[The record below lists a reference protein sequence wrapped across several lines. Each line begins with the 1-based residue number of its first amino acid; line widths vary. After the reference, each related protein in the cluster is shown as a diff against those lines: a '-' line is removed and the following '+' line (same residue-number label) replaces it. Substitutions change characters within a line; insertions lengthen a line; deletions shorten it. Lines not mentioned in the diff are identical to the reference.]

1 MKIEY
6 IKSYDV
12 LEFAMLLEVFQK
24 NKSKDLK
31 IIDYE
36 VKEDSISA
44 EIADEFGTS
53 VVLDLDFC
61 QALINGEATNDSVK
75 WNAFLV
81 HKFGK
86 LYISWLRTEKIKPI
100 DIEFAEAVAGDPSI
114 HNRLSAAARQREAR
128 ILELNGYLMDLELM
142 AQQLFEVNLEDKK
155 GATLERKCPLVEET

>member
-31 IIDYE
+31 IIGYE
-36 VKEDSISA
+36 VKEDGISA

-61 QALINGEATNDSVK
+61 QALINGEVTNDSVK

-86 LYISWLRTEKIKPI
+86 LYMSWLRTEKMKPI
-100 DIEFAEAVAGDPSI
+100 DMEFAETVAGDPLFVS
-114 HNRLSAAARQREAR
+114 LSAADRQRSAR
-128 ILELNGYLMDLELM
+128 ILELNAYLMDLELL
-142 AQQLFEVNLEDKK
+142 AQQLFEVNLEDKE
-155 GATLERKCPLVEET
+155 GAALERKCPLVEET

>member
-31 IIDYE
+31 IIGYE
-36 VKEDSISA
+36 IKEDSISA
-44 EIADEFGTS
+44 EIADEFGAS

-61 QALINGEATNDSVK
+61 QALINGEVTNDSVK
-75 WNAFLV
+75 WNVFLV

-86 LYISWLRTEKIKPI
+86 LYISWLRTEKMKPI
-100 DIEFAEAVAGDPSI
+100 DIEFAEAVAGDPLLVS
-114 HNRLSAAARQREAR
+114 LSAAARQREAR

-155 GATLERKCPLVEET
+155 GATLERKCPLVEEA